1 MTVRRFR
8 GRPGQ
13 LVAVAL
19 PALAFVVGISTAA
32 QTPQAP
38 VNDPVAR
45 TGPDW
50 DGADWSAKPPVLPL
64 TPADQQARFI
74 LQPGYRLDLVLADP
88 HIKQPGS
95 IAFDGNGRM
104 YVLEL
109 RTYMLDADSREE
121 LAPRSRISRWED
133 RNNDGV
139 YETGTTFVDG
149 LVFPLF
155 VTPLTDGVILT
166 KESNA
171 GEVWMYTDTNKD
183 GVADKRELFTTDFG
197 RSANV
202 EHQ

>member
-1 MTVRRFR
+1 MTAYPSSTRRR
-8 GRPGQ
+8 GAVFTWF
-13 LVAVAL
+13 LMVAIVL
-19 PALAFVVGISTAA
+19 ALASPGA

-50 DGADWSAKPPVLPL
+50 DGADWSPKPPVLPL
-64 TPADQQARFI
+64 TPADEQARFI
-74 LQPGYRLDLVLADP
+74 LQPGYRLDPVLTDP
-88 HIKQPGS
+88 QIKQPGS

-109 RTYMLDADSREE
+109 RTYMLDADSKEE

-149 LVFPLF
+149 LIFPRF
-155 VTPLTDGVILT
+155 VTPLGRRRHPHEGVERRRSLDVHRY
-166 KESNA
+166 EQ
-171 GEVWMYTDTNKD
+171 
-183 GVADKRELFTTDFG
+183 G
-197 RSANV
+197 RRRR
-202 EHQ
+202 QT